1 MKQNFEVV
9 KGDTFT
15 IGIEIEFDDSPQKID
30 NAYLTCKSGS
40 DDKIL
45 FQKLL
50 SNGISFI
57 KQDGNKMYYRVRVEP
72 NDTKKLEVGRYYYDL
87 EIRTNGDVYTLLRGI
102 LKIEKEITE

>member
-30 NAYLTCKSGS
+30 NAYFTCKSGS

-45 FQKLL
+45 FQKSLN
-50 SNGISFI
+50 NGISFI
-57 KQDGNKMYYRVRVEP
+57 KQDGNKMYYRVRAEP
-72 NDTKKLEVGRYYYDL
+72 NDTKKLEAGRYYYDL

>member
-30 NAYLTCKSGS
+30 NAYFTCKSGS

-45 FQKLL
+45 LQKSL

-72 NDTKKLEVGRYYYDL
+72 NDTKKLEVGRYYYDV
-87 EIRTNGDVYTLLRGI
+87 EIRANGDVYTILRGI
-102 LKIEKEITE
+102 LKIENEITE

>member
-15 IGIEIEFDDSPQKID
+15 IGIEIEFDERPQQID
-30 NAYLTCKSGS
+30 NAFFTCKSVS

-45 FQKLL
+45 FQKRLN
-50 SNGISFI
+50 SGISFI
-57 KQDGNKMYYRVRVEP
+57 KQDGNKLYYRVRVEP
-72 NDTKKLEVGRYYYDL
+72 SDTKKLEVGRYDYDVEVRL
-87 EIRTNGDVYTLLRGI
+87 NSDIYTILRGI